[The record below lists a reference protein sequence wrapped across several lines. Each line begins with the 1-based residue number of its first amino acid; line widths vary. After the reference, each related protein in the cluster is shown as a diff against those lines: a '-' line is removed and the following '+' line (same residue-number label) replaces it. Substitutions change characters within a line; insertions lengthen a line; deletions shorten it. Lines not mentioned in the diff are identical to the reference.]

1 MTQEQ
6 IINELTSIRA
16 AAQLLFDQATRLEK
30 RVKGVY
36 SKPAP
41 KGLTHEQIQKA
52 LAKRRK
58 TELR

>member
-16 AAQLLFDQATRLEK
+16 AAQILFDQATNLEK
-30 RVKGVY
+30 KVKGVY
-36 SKPAP
+36 SKPSP
-41 KGLTHEQIQKA
+41 KGLSHEQIQKA